1 METVENRKRFTH
13 RSHSLRSPLFSSLA
27 FSLYIESVH
36 FCSEDVQLP

>member
-13 RSHSLRSPLFSSLA
+13 RSHSLRSPFFPLWLSPYTEKVF
-27 FSLYIESVH
+27 I